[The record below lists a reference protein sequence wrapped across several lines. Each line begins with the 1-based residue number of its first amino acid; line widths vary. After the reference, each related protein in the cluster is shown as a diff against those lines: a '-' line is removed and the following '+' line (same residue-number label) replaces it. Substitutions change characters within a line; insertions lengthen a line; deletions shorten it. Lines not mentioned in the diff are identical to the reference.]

1 MTARRGGRA
10 RVPTVVATAFAVS
23 WKPLVKSKVSATA
36 IVRTRRKVCASG
48 ILDHDALE
56 HVRHLLA
63 AVEGVLKEYVQVLH
77 VNKSLFEETGNA
89 DECSCLLLEE
99 IVKAPLAGDQ
109 RALYSV
115 S

>member
-1 MTARRGGRA
+1 MM
-10 RVPTVVATAFAVS
+10 P
-23 WKPLVKSKVSATA
+23 P
-36 IVRTRRKVCASG
+36 
-48 ILDHDALE
+48 E

-89 DECSCLLLEE
+89 DECSYLLLEE

-109 RALYSV
+109 RAPYSV